1 MPLRFDDI
9 GNRLKA
15 FRLGSG
21 LAAEEIAQQLGIS
34 RTALYRFE
42 KGEVAKIETLE
53 KLAELLKVSVPT
65 LLGVGVEY
73 IASAVS
79 YFERMRQIEETA
91 EHIIVLAGPISYVLA
106 SDGFDGALGDIL
118 RESVPDGI
126 AKRERALAQIDELM
140 AVLRSRKD
148 SYRRRRPAIVNLIA
162 AAEMERF
169 LRNGLVGRL
178 DLDDKNSPR
187 AARARPRRGRAFHRA
202 DGERADRRAD
212 RHRARYAAAYE
223 LPDLPPARPQDFGV
237 KPVPPRRGAEYPH
250 RRRHDHLGARSA
262 GAARNH
268 GARAVGQRAQRPG
281 RGALHARHDGE
292 GGRVSGEANAQ
303 RFPGAARHE
312 AKRNDALQTR
322 DRRKHGGREGPG
334 SAVHR
339 YAFAARCTASGKHA
353 VSGGHSYCGSLL
365 SSTPYACGWYGP
377 RLPAF
382 RFLSFFVARMNEVK
396 SGSGMKARRSY
407 PDIAPLIRA
416 TGYGPFDIA
425 V

>member
-126 AKRERALAQIDELM
+126 VKRERALAQIDELM

-178 DLDDKNSPR
+178 DLDDKFCR
-187 AARARPRRGRAFHRA
+187 AARARPRRGRAFHRLMENEPIGVQIGIVRDTLPHTSFQIFRQPDRKILA
-202 DGERADRRAD
+202 LSPFRLGEEPNIRT
-212 RHRARYAAAYE
+212 
-223 LPDLPPARPQDFGV
+223 GV
-237 KPVPPRRGAEYPH
+237 AMIT
-250 RRRHDHLGARSA
+250 SA
-262 GAARNH
+262 PEAL
-268 GARAVGQRAQRPG
+268 
-281 RGALHARHDGE
+281 ALHETMARE
-292 GGRVSGEANAQ
+292 
-303 RFPGAARHE
+303 
-312 AKRNDALQTR
+312 LW
-322 DRRKHGGREGPG
+322 G
-334 SAVHR
+334 SALKGP
-339 YAFAARCTASGKHA
+339 AAVRFMRGMMEK
-353 VSGGHSYCGSLL
+353 VGG
-365 SSTPYACGWYGP
+365 
-377 RLPAF
+377 
-382 RFLSFFVARMNEVK
+382 
-396 SGSGMKARRSY
+396 
-407 PDIAPLIRA
+407 
-416 TGYGPFDIA
+416 
-425 V
+425 